1 MPQPLVFIADKSGL
15 PVSLAEIICITM
27 LALAMFLIHDLSM
40 ILLLALLLGGFLL
53 LARQGAKPTL
63 KSNGDYLEY
72 QNGKIVS
79 KVKLSEITGAVI
91 KGNAVVGRSLVISGN
106 VQVTIG
112 EGKPVQRSSLI
123 VADAFRQSLEDI
135 RGAIAAALPAS
146 PQAPASEHP

>member
-135 RGAIAAALPAS
+135 RSAIAAAAPAS
-146 PQAPASEHP
+146 SQAPASERP

>member
-15 PVSLAEIICITM
+15 PVSPAEIICITM

>member
-15 PVSLAEIICITM
+15 PVSPAEIICITM

-123 VADAFRQSLEDI
+123 VSDAFRQPLEDI
-135 RGAIAAALPAS
+135 RSAIAAALPAS
-146 PQAPASEHP
+146 PQAPASERP